1 MSDTVSAFLED
12 ALIAQGSRESV
23 TRRIEAR
30 YSPGDFS
37 RIRAFEDATGR
48 VVDVDYWDAAEKAA
62 PRPTTQRPPLP
73 GQEKRAR
80 GRPKL
85 GVTSREI
92 TLLPRQWEWLAAQRG
107 GASATIR
114 RLIEEARKR
123 RSESVSA
130 AQAREGVHRF
140 MTEMA
145 GDRPGYEE
153 ALRALYRSDLAAV
166 LQIASG
172 WPEDIRRYL
181 ERLLDREVA

>member
-1 MSDTVSAFLED
+1 MSGTVSAFLED
-12 ALIAQGSRESV
+12 ALIAQGSRETV
-23 TRRIEAR
+23 MRRIEAR
-30 YSPGDFS
+30 YTAGDFS
-37 RIRAFEDATGR
+37 RIRVFEDATGR
-48 VVDVDYWDAAEKAA
+48 VIDLEHWDAGKNAAERTAA
-62 PRPTTQRPPLP
+62 QRPPLP

-92 TLLPRQWEWLAAQRG
+92 TLLPRQWDWLATQPG

-153 ALRALYRSDLAAV
+153 ALRALYRSDIPAV
-166 LQIASG
+166 LRIASD
-172 WPEDIRRYL
+172 WPDDIRRYL
-181 ERLLDREVA
+181 ERLLDREVV

>member
-1 MSDTVSAFLED
+1 MSGTVSAFLED
-12 ALIAQGSRESV
+12 ALIAQGSRETV

-30 YSPGDFS
+30 YSAGDFS
-37 RIRAFEDATGR
+37 RIRVFEDATGR
-48 VVDVDYWDAAEKAA
+48 VIDLDYWDAGKNDAE
-62 PRPTTQRPPLP
+62 RPATERPPLP

-92 TLLPRQWEWLAAQRG
+92 TLLPRQWDWLATQPG

-140 MTEMA
+140 ITEMA

-153 ALRALYRSDLAAV
+153 ALRALYRSDIPAV
-166 LQIASG
+166 RRIASG
-172 WPEDIRRYL
+172 WPEDVRRYL
-181 ERLLDREVA
+181 DRLLDREVA

>member
-1 MSDTVSAFLED
+1 MSGTVSAFLED
-12 ALIAQGSRESV
+12 TLIAQGARDTV

-30 YSPGDFS
+30 YSASDFS
-37 RIRAFEDATGR
+37 RIRVFEDATGK
-48 VVDVDYWDAAEKAA
+48 VVDLDYWDAGKIGAERATA
-62 PRPTTQRPPLP
+62 QRPPLP

-92 TLLPRQWEWLAAQRG
+92 TLLPRQWDWLATQPG

-114 RLIEEARKR
+114 RLVEEARKR
-123 RSESVSA
+123 RSESISA

-153 ALRALYRSDLAAV
+153 ALRALYRSDIPAV
-166 LQIASG
+166 LRIASD

-181 ERLLDREVA
+181 DRLLDREVA

>member
-1 MSDTVSAFLED
+1 MAGTVSAFLEE
-12 ALIAQGSRESV
+12 ALIAQGSREAV
-23 TRRIEAR
+23 TRRIEER
-30 YSPGDFS
+30 YSASDFS
-37 RIRAFEDATGR
+37 RIRVFEDATGR
-48 VVDVDYWDAAEKAA
+48 VIDLDYWDAATAGAGPPA
-62 PRPTTQRPPLP
+62 PQRPPLP

-85 GVTSREI
+85 GVTAREI
-92 TLLPRQWEWLAAQRG
+92 TLLPRQWEWLATQPG
-107 GASATIR
+107 GASAAIR

-153 ALRALYRSDLAAV
+153 ALRALYRSDIPAV
-166 LQIASG
+166 RRIASD

-181 ERLLDREVA
+181 DRLLDRDVA

>member
-1 MSDTVSAFLED
+1 MSDTVSAFLDD
-12 ALIAQGSRESV
+12 ALIAKGSRETV

-30 YSPGDFS
+30 YSSSDFS
-37 RIRAFEDATGR
+37 RVRVFEDATGS
-48 VVDVDYWDAAEKAA
+48 VIDLDYWDAGKNGADPAA
-62 PRPTTQRPPLP
+62 AQRPPLP

-92 TLLPRQWEWLAAQRG
+92 TLLPRQWEWLATQPG

-123 RSESVSA
+123 RSQSISA

-153 ALRALYRSDLAAV
+153 ALRALYRSDIAAV
-166 LQIASG
+166 LRIAAD
-172 WPEDIRRYL
+172 WPDDIRRYL

>member
-1 MSDTVSAFLED
+1 MSGTVSAFLDD
-12 ALIAQGSRESV
+12 ALIAQGSRETV

-30 YSPGDFS
+30 CSAEDFS
-37 RIRAFEDATGR
+37 RIRVFEDATGR
-48 VVDVDYWDAAEKAA
+48 VIDLEHRDAGKSSAEPPAE
-62 PRPTTQRPPLP
+62 QRPPLP
-73 GQEKRAR
+73 DPQKRAR

-92 TLLPRQWEWLAAQRG
+92 TLLPRQWEWLATQPG

-114 RLIEEARKR
+114 RLVEEARKR

-153 ALRALYRSDLAAV
+153 ALRALYRSDIVSV

-172 WPEDIRRYL
+172 WPEDVRRYL

>member
-1 MSDTVSAFLED
+1 MSGTVSAFLDD
-12 ALIAQGSRESV
+12 ALIAQGSRETV

-30 YSPGDFS
+30 YSSSDFS
-37 RIRAFEDATGR
+37 RIRVFEDATGR
-48 VVDVDYWDAAEKAA
+48 VVDLDYWDAAKNGAE
-62 PRPTTQRPPLP
+62 RPAVQRPPLP

-92 TLLPRQWEWLAAQRG
+92 TLLPRQWDWLATQPG

-114 RLIEEARKR
+114 RLVEDARKR

-140 MTEMA
+140 MTEMV
-145 GDRPGYEE
+145 GDRPGYEV
-153 ALRALYRSDLAAV
+153 ALRALYRSDIASV

-172 WPEDIRRYL
+172 WPEDVRRYL